1 MIWSVSVSRIKFSLL
16 IFALSS
22 RSLRKKESV
31 TLTQNRLVCYSM
43 KSYQEYS
50 GRVVSVLDEPLER
63 RERSDC
69 KHPMLIPIDYWC
81 LNIYVNKL
89 RVVSCW
95 RRPMPHDCLFPD
107 FTKIIPWS
115 EMTNSFEWLCGT
127 CCDDKA
133 KDTFLLLPSFL
144 PIVQYTCRLCL
155 NKVLVCN
162 ITTMS

>member
-1 MIWSVSVSRIKFSLL
+1 MISKCIKNKILFVDFCSIFS
-16 IFALSS
+16 FPEK
-22 RSLRKKESV
+22 KKESV

-107 FTKIIPWS
+107 FTKIVPWS

-127 CCDDKA
+127 CCDDKT
-133 KDTFLLLPSFL
+133 KDTFLLLSSFL
-144 PIVQYTCRLCL
+144 PSYRSIHLS
-155 NKVLVCN
+155 
-162 ITTMS
+162 IMSQ